1 MKRNKKTLLVLS
13 SLSLAAFG
21 LAGCDSEPTLSVP
34 SEVVEKNLN
43 VTTSNTTIALAN
55 VSSFDAKTLF
65 KITDDGKEVAISADM
80 LSGSVEAKVGSYTIT
95 LTYKG
100 KTYTSNVN
108 VVDLTPEVVT
118 KKVNLEST
126 NLTIE
131 LKDFR
136 ADDVK
141 KLFKIT
147 DDGKEIEVKDEMLN
161 VGDLTAA
168 VGEYEVTLTYEGI
181 KVTSKINIIENT
193 ERLSLV
199 AHNQTLELGEAENFE
214 AENLFTITD
223 DGKNVVVRASMIDE
237 SKFNRSEVGEYEV
250 TLNYKGKAVTAT
262 VNVVA
267 NKKVTASVN
276 SDMLICHKGDESY
289 DVKEAFSVY
298 AGDKKLTITDEMLSG
313 SVDYNR
319 TGIYDIKL
327 TYDYYGELTIV
338 NAKINVLPEVVI
350 ATPNG
355 DSFVGK
361 GVYAGDAMFKHA
373 ENFVATADGISLPF
387 DAKLVDT
394 NLVFNKNNLAQTG
407 KYYATYK
414 IVVDGVEFSKTI
426 NYEIY
431 AHKAEASD
439 SKVTYKASELTS
451 DNINPFK
458 IFYLKINGSSA
469 TYSGLDVEFVPA
481 SMKDT
486 HTPTEGKTPIYYTI
500 DTNIVF
506 GTPGVYDYKISFELD
521 GLTYEFATKV
531 TVENDVTITEAS
543 SKPVNTYKGASSFDY
558 KSMFKVTKYDGES
571 QSTNKVEVTDEMID
585 SSKVNL
591 NEIGEYDVTCTY
603 EGVSYTKKINVLAS
617 DFVGTWTGLS
627 SASTLT
633 SITLNADGTATAVI
647 DGADKTGKFVEENG
661 TYKVTF
667 ESTQGIFNVVYDNDI
682 LYVKWNYSGSTLSEK
697 FSNIFVKNVADYDVK
712 VVSAF
717 INSATEFSSSNNV
730 KLYAYKLTNKATNE
744 EIKAIMHIKYSK
756 DYDYDYY
763 EYVTSY
769 TSTWYINPT
778 VDGTWFDGVNKVTL
792 GSDTFDLTFTT
803 ESEITTMSFVK
814 GTASSSGSTGGTTT
828 PSEEVGPEKGT
839 YTGDFTLTLD
849 GKGVA
854 TLEGSSYEAN
864 YNGFKY
870 KMNGNDVILTWT
882 DKNYDSQ
889 MVILELSGNTFTVK
903 ASDDFNNTYAF
914 ETSIKIQFL
923 GNGYANAN
931 FFDYSSEVCTYT
943 RDGKTVVLTSGENS
957 ATFELSNGN
966 NTLKLVEYT
975 GKIYKKDVTTLICE
989 NVLNHRLT
997 VSDTVRVAL
1006 NGNLNIADVFKME
1019 YVDENGEVKTIAI
1032 DDTNADMSAVD
1043 TTVSGYY
1050 IVTFKATYG
1059 EELFEASGLVYV
1071 YPTPYLDVPETGHWI
1086 GKKSSSYSGLYSYEL
1101 DLAADGSATYT
1112 KTEYSKSEYEAEWVL
1127 TGNTVT
1133 WTYTPY
1139 STPETSTLI
1148 YDDGYLFGMVSG
1160 SDYTYMF
1167 KDLTVTNTISAY
1179 IDSKQHVLTIAED
1192 AHGIEKYY
1200 YSIGNTPY
1208 GEVSVKYNTTNLENG
1223 TIFTVSKDKEVIVE
1237 GQMTSSSFNLA
1248 GDEKGEYTGSG
1259 SKLTLDGFGNATYG
1273 SLKGT
1278 YELVKTYYKVTFAD
1292 ASVKY
1297 FSLDASAKAYTEE
1310 DESVLLKGTTMEYAI
1325 LVNEGTDCAN
1335 IAYDKEVW
1343 FKFTA
1348 TKSATYLIYST
1359 NNGSKD
1365 NKGTL
1370 YDETGSNQ
1378 LATNDD
1384 GNNTVVDLGGYKY
1397 DFLMEQALEEGKT
1410 YYIKVTVG
1418 YVSGSAPS
1426 KYTLNIVEKTA

>member
-1 MKRNKKTLLVLS
+1 MKRNKKALLVLS

-21 LAGCDSEPTLSVP
+21 LASCDKESTISTP
-34 SEVVEKNLN
+34 SEVVEKNLD
-43 VTTSNTTIALAN
+43 VVTSNTTIALAS

-80 LSGSVEAKVGSYTIT
+80 ISGSVEAKAGSYTIT

-126 NLTIE
+126 NLTVE
-131 LKDFR
+131 LKDFKIE
-136 ADDVK
+136 DVK

-199 AHNQTLELGEAENFE
+199 AHNQTLELGEAENFD

-250 TLNYKGKAVTAT
+250 TLNYKGKTVTAT

-276 SDMLICHKGDESY
+276 SDKLICHKGDESY

-350 ATPNG
+350 ATPKG

-361 GVYAGDAMFKHA
+361 GVYASDAMFKHE

-394 NLVFNKNNLAQTG
+394 NLVFSQNNLAQTG

-451 DNINPFK
+451 DNIDPFK
-458 IFYLKINGSSA
+458 IFYLKVNGSSA

-486 HTPTEGKTPIYYTI
+486 YTPTEGKTPVYYTI

-506 GTPGVYDYKISFELD
+506 GTPGIYDYKISFELD
-521 GLTYEFATKV
+521 GLPYEFTTKV

-543 SKPVNTYKGASSFDY
+543 KDLVNVYKGAASFDY
-558 KSMFKVTKYDGES
+558 KTIFKITKYDGES
-571 QSTNKVEVTDEMID
+571 QSTNNVTVTDDMID

-591 NEIGEYDVTCTY
+591 NEIGEYEVTCTY
-603 EGVSYTKKINVLAS
+603 EGVTYTKKINVLAS
-617 DFVGTWTGLS
+617 DFVGTWTSVDSELK
-627 SASTLT
+627 
-633 SITLNADGTATAVI
+633 ITNIVLNADGTAKATLDGKETDGSFTLTA
-647 DGADKTGKFVEENG
+647 DGL
-661 TYKVTF
+661 YK
-667 ESTQGIFNVVYDNDI
+667 IVVGSKNIYAEYNNDI
-682 LYVKWNYSGSTLSEK
+682 LFVKWNYSGATNTQDYSGL
-697 FSNIFVKNVADYDVK
+697 FVKDSTNFEISNAVAI
-712 VVSAF
+712 
-717 INSATEFSSSNNV
+717 INGASSLNSSNNL
-730 KLYAYKLTNKATNE
+730 KFFAYKIVNKTTNE
-744 EIKAIMHIKYSK
+744 EIKAIMQVKYTEGYSY
-756 DYDYDYY
+756 YDDD
-763 EYVTSY
+763 SY
-769 TSTWYINPT
+769 TVSWYINPEIE
-778 VDGTWFDGVNKVTL
+778 GTWFDGENKVEI
-792 GSDTFDLTFTT
+792 GSSKYVLTFTT
-803 ESEITTMSFVK
+803 ESEATTMSFVK
-814 GTASSSGSTGGTTT
+814 ESSSGSTGGSTT
-828 PSEEVGPEKGT
+828 PSEEEVGPEKGT

-864 YNGFKY
+864 YSGFKY

-889 MVILELSGNTFTVK
+889 MVILELNGSTFTVK
-903 ASDDFNNTYAF
+903 ASDDFNNAYTF
-914 ETSIKIQFL
+914 GTSIKVQFL

-931 FFDYSSEVCTYT
+931 FFSYSSEVCNYT
-943 RDGKTVVLTSGENS
+943 RDGKTVVLTNGENS

-975 GKIYKKDVTTLICE
+975 GKIYNENATTLTCE
-989 NVLNHRLT
+989 KVLNHRLT
-997 VSDTVRVAL
+997 ISDTVRVAL

-1019 YVDENGEVKTIAI
+1019 YVDENGEVKSIAI

-1059 EELFEASGLVYV
+1059 DELFEGSGLVYV
-1071 YPTPYLDVPETGHWI
+1071 YPTPYLDAPETGHWI
-1086 GKKSSSYSGLYSYEL
+1086 GKKASYSSLYSYEL
-1101 DLAADGSATYT
+1101 DLVADGSATYT
-1112 KTEYSKSEYEAEWVL
+1112 KTEYSKSEYDAEWVL
-1127 TGNTVT
+1127 NGHTIS

-1139 STPETSTLI
+1139 STPQTSTLI
-1148 YDDGYLFGMVSG
+1148 YDDG
-1160 SDYTYMF
+1160 
-1167 KDLTVTNTISAY
+1167 
-1179 IDSKQHVLTIAED
+1179 
-1192 AHGIEKYY
+1192 
-1200 YSIGNTPY
+1200 
-1208 GEVSVKYNTTNLENG
+1208 
-1223 TIFTVSKDKEVIVE
+1223 
-1237 GQMTSSSFNLA
+1237 
-1248 GDEKGEYTGSG
+1248 
-1259 SKLTLDGFGNATYG
+1259 
-1273 SLKGT
+1273 
-1278 YELVKTYYKVTFAD
+1278 
-1292 ASVKY
+1292 
-1297 FSLDASAKAYTEE
+1297 
-1310 DESVLLKGTTMEYAI
+1310 
-1325 LVNEGTDCAN
+1325 
-1335 IAYDKEVW
+1335 
-1343 FKFTA
+1343 
-1348 TKSATYLIYST
+1348 
-1359 NNGSKD
+1359 
-1365 NKGTL
+1365 
-1370 YDETGSNQ
+1370 
-1378 LATNDD
+1378 
-1384 GNNTVVDLGGYKY
+1384 
-1397 DFLMEQALEEGKT
+1397 
-1410 YYIKVTVG
+1410 
-1418 YVSGSAPS
+1418 
-1426 KYTLNIVEKTA
+1426 

>member
-1 MKRNKKTLLVLS
+1 MKRNKKALLVLS

-21 LAGCDSEPTLSVP
+21 LASCDKEPTISTP
-34 SEVVEKNLN
+34 SEVVEKNLD
-43 VTTSNTTIALAN
+43 VTTSNTTIALAS

-80 LSGSVEAKVGSYTIT
+80 ISGSVEAKAGSYTIT

-126 NLTIE
+126 NLTVE
-131 LKDFR
+131 LKDFKIE
-136 ADDVK
+136 DVK

-199 AHNQTLELGEAENFE
+199 AHNQTLELGEAENFD

-250 TLNYKGKAVTAT
+250 TLNYKGKTVTAT

-276 SDMLICHKGDESY
+276 SDKLICHKGDESY

-350 ATPNG
+350 ATPKG

-361 GVYAGDAMFKHA
+361 GVYASDAMFKHE

-394 NLVFNKNNLAQTG
+394 NLVFSKNNLAQTG

-451 DNINPFK
+451 DNIDPFK
-458 IFYLKINGSSA
+458 IFYLKVNGSSA
-469 TYSGLDVEFVPA
+469 TYSGLDVEFVPV

-486 HTPTEGKTPIYYTI
+486 HTPTEGKTPVYYTI

-521 GLTYEFATKV
+521 GLPYEFTTKV
-531 TVENDVTITEAS
+531 TVENDVTITET
-543 SKPVNTYKGASSFDY
+543 SKDLVNVYKGAASFDY
-558 KSMFKVTKYDGES
+558 KTMFKITKYDGES
-571 QSTNKVEVTDEMID
+571 QSTNNVTVTDDMID

-591 NEIGEYDVTCTY
+591 NEIGEYEVTCTY
-603 EGVSYTKKINVLAS
+603 EGVTYTKKINVLAS
-617 DFVGTWTGLS
+617 DFVGTWTSVDSELK
-627 SASTLT
+627 
-633 SITLNADGTATAVI
+633 ITNIVLNADGTAKATL
-647 DGADKTGKFVEENG
+647 DGKETDGSFTLTTDGL
-661 TYKVTF
+661 YK
-667 ESTQGIFNVVYDNDI
+667 IVVGSKNIYAEYNNDI
-682 LYVKWNYSGSTLSEK
+682 LFVKWNYSGATNTQDYSGL
-697 FSNIFVKNVADYDVK
+697 FVKDSTNFEISNAVAI
-712 VVSAF
+712 
-717 INSATEFSSSNNV
+717 INGASSLNSSNNL
-730 KLYAYKLTNKATNE
+730 KFFAYKIVNKTTNE
-744 EIKAIMHIKYSK
+744 EIKAIMQVKYTEGYSY
-756 DYDYDYY
+756 YDDD
-763 EYVTSY
+763 SY
-769 TSTWYINPT
+769 TVSWYINPEIE
-778 VDGTWFDGVNKVTL
+778 GTWFDGENKVEI
-792 GSDTFDLTFTT
+792 GSSKYVLTFTT
-803 ESEITTMSFVK
+803 ESDATTMSFVK
-814 GTASSSGSTGGTTT
+814 ESSSGSTGGSTT
-828 PSEEVGPEKGT
+828 PSEEEVGPEKGT

-864 YNGFKY
+864 YSGFKY

-889 MVILELSGNTFTVK
+889 MVILELNGSTFTVK
-903 ASDDFNNTYAF
+903 ASDDFNNAYTF
-914 ETSIKIQFL
+914 GTSIKVQFL

-931 FFDYSSEVCTYT
+931 FFSYSSEVCNYT
-943 RDGKTVVLTSGENS
+943 RDGKTVVLTNGENS

-975 GKIYKKDVTTLICE
+975 GKIYNESATTLICE
-989 NVLNHRLT
+989 KVLNHRLT
-997 VSDTVRVAL
+997 ISDTVRVAL

-1019 YVDENGEVKTIAI
+1019 YVDENGEVKSIAI

-1059 EELFEASGLVYV
+1059 DELFEGSGLVYV
-1071 YPTPYLDVPETGHWI
+1071 YPTPYLDAPETGHWI
-1086 GKKSSSYSGLYSYEL
+1086 GKKASYSSLYSYEL
-1101 DLAADGSATYT
+1101 DLVADGSATYT
-1112 KTEYSKSEYEAEWVL
+1112 KTEYSKSEYDAEWVL
-1127 TGNTVT
+1127 NGHTIS

-1139 STPETSTLI
+1139 STPQTSTLI
-1148 YDDGYLFGMVSG
+1148 YDDGYLFGILSG

-1167 KDLTVTNTISAY
+1167 KDLTVTNTISAS
-1179 IDSKQHVLTIAED
+1179 IDGKSHILTIAED

-1248 GDEKGEYTGSG
+1248 GAEKGEYTGSD

-1278 YELVKTYYKVTFAD
+1278 YELVKTYYKLTFTD

-1297 FSLDASAKAYTEE
+1297 FSLDTSAKTYTEE
-1310 DESVLLKGTTMEYAI
+1310 DESVLLRGTTMEYAI
-1325 LVNEGTDCAN
+1325 EVSEGTDCAN
-1335 IAYDKEVW
+1335 IAYEKEVW

-1384 GNNTVVDLGGYKY
+1384 GRDAVVALGGYRY

-1410 YYIKVTVG
+1410 YYVKVNVS
-1418 YVSGSAPS
+1418 YLSGSAPS

>member
-1 MKRNKKTLLVLS
+1 MKRNKKALLVLS

-21 LAGCDSEPTLSVP
+21 LASCGNEPTISTP
-34 SEVVEKNLN
+34 TEVAEKNLN
-43 VTTSNTTIALAN
+43 VTTSNTTIALAS

-80 LSGSVEAKVGSYTIT
+80 LSGSVEAKAGSYTIT

-131 LKDFR
+131 LKDFK
-136 ADDVK
+136 AEDVK

-199 AHNQTLELGEAENFE
+199 AHNQTLELGEAENFD

-250 TLNYKGKAVTAT
+250 TLNYKGKTVTAT

-276 SDMLICHKGDESY
+276 SDKLICHKGDETY
-289 DVKEAFSVY
+289 DVKEAFSIY
-298 AGDKKLTITDEMLSG
+298 AGDKKLAITDEMLSG

-327 TYDYYGELTIV
+327 TYDYYGELTVV

-361 GVYAGDAMFKHA
+361 GVYASDAMFKHS
-373 ENFVATADGISLPF
+373 ENFIATADGINLPF

-394 NLVFNKNNLAQTG
+394 NLSFDQNNKIATG

-451 DNINPFK
+451 DNIDPFK
-458 IFYLKINGSSA
+458 IFYMKINGSSA
-469 TYSGLDVEFVPA
+469 TYSGQDVEFVPV
-481 SMKDT
+481 SEKDT
-486 HTPTEGKTPIYYTI
+486 HTPTEGKTPVYYTI

-521 GLTYEFATKV
+521 GLSYEFATKV

-543 SKPVNTYKGASSFDY
+543 SKAVNAYKGATSFDY

-571 QSTNKVEVTDEMID
+571 QSTNNVTVTDDMID

-603 EGVSYTKKINVLAS
+603 EGVTYTKKINVLAS
-617 DFVGTWTGLS
+617 DFVGPWTGLNS
-627 SASTLT
+627 EATLT

-647 DGADKTGKFVEENG
+647 DGADKTGKFVEDAG
-661 TYKVTF
+661 AYKVTF
-667 ESTQGIFNVVYDNDI
+667 DSTQGTFNVVYNNDI

-697 FSNIFVKNVADYDVK
+697 LSNAFVKNVDNYDIK
-712 VVSAF
+712 IASAF

-730 KLYAYKLTNKATNE
+730 KLYAYKLIDKTTNE
-744 EIKAIMHIKYSK
+744 EIKAIMHIKYSSS
-756 DYDYDYY
+756 YDYY
-763 EYVTSY
+763 EGGYVTSY
-769 TSTWYINPT
+769 TSSWYINPE
-778 VDGTWFDGVNKVTL
+778 VEGTWFDGANKVTL

-803 ESEITTMSFVK
+803 ESEATTMSFVK
-814 GTASSSGSTGGTTT
+814 GTASSSGSTGGSTT
-828 PSEEVGPEKGT
+828 PSEEEVGPEKGT

-864 YNGFKY
+864 YSGFKY

-882 DKNYDSQ
+882 DKSYDSQ
-889 MVILELSGNTFTVK
+889 MVILELNGSTFTVK
-903 ASDDFNNTYAF
+903 ASDDFNNAYAF
-914 ETSIKIQFL
+914 GTSIKVQFL

-931 FFDYSSEVCTYT
+931 FFSYSSEVCTYT
-943 RDGKTVVLTSGENS
+943 RDGKTVVLTNGENS

-975 GKIYKKDVTTLICE
+975 GKIYNESATKLTCE
-989 NVLNHRLT
+989 KVLNHRLT

-1050 IVTFKATYG
+1050 IVTFKATYDD
-1059 EELFEASGLVYV
+1059 ELFEASGLVYV
-1071 YPTPYLDVPETGHWI
+1071 YPTPYLDAPETGHWI
-1086 GKKSSSYSGLYSYEL
+1086 GKKASYSSLYSYEL

-1112 KTEYSKSEYEAEWVL
+1112 KNEYSKSEYEAEWVL
-1127 TGNTVT
+1127 TDHTIS

-1139 STPETSTLI
+1139 STPQTSTLI
-1148 YDDGYLFGMVSG
+1148 YDEGYLFGILSG

-1179 IDSKQHVLTIAED
+1179 IDGTSHVLTIAED

-1200 YSIGNTPY
+1200 YSIGSNPY

-1248 GDEKGEYTGSG
+1248 GAEKGEYTGSG

-1278 YELVKTYYKVTFAD
+1278 YELVKTYYKVTFTD

-1297 FSLDASAKAYTEE
+1297 FSLDSSAKTYVEE
-1310 DESVLLKGTTMEYAI
+1310 DASVLLRGTTMEYAI
-1325 LVNEGTDCAN
+1325 EVNEGTDCAN
-1335 IAYDKEVW
+1335 IAFDKEVW

-1348 TKSATYLIYST
+1348 TKTATYLIYST

-1384 GNNTVVDLGGYKY
+1384 GSDAVVALGGYKY

-1410 YYIKVTVG
+1410 YYVKVTIS
-1418 YVSGSAPS
+1418 YLSGSAPS